1 MLWACCQDDAKLWVR
16 ASDAAPS
23 QPNAMDAVVADRLLP
38 NLFLLG
44 NPKSGST
51 FLFGCLRSSFA
62 PNLVCGATALPAWR
76 TCEHSYVLTA
86 LGSKKEFNFWG
97 STGRRW
103 GLEWYAGPSLPLS
116 AWEWLPASAG
126 ERPWRR
132 GENHELEPS
141 RRVTETCLLNTSAP
155 GRAACARFPLE
166 CVHGTP
172 VVRPGCGVMRPHPSR
187 RACAAAGGARACA
200 APRVFMSHAFPRRA
214 EVAAR
219 AYALDPSI
227 NTFMFAPMWKAAPQR
242 LRPIRPPA
250 RPASARSSSGRPLAS
265 ARLGQLA
272 DTLWLAGRTGLVFHI
287 GPLPLRR
294 ASWRRR
300 TARRG
305 RARCGSSRCCATR
318 SHAPPARRAD
328 ARYTVALLTYYG
340 SAYDGSTYDGSTH

>member
-1 MLWACCQDDAKLWVR
+1 MEGASSHVYTWA
-16 ASDAAPS
+16 ASS
-23 QPNAMDAVVADRLLP
+23 RLLP

-97 STGRRW
+97 STGQRW

-116 AWEWLPASAG
+116 AWEWLPGLAG

-132 GENHELEPS
+132 GENRELEPS
-141 RRVTETCLLNTSAP
+141 QRVTEACLLNASSSK
-155 GRAACARFPLE
+155 RAACARFPLE

-187 RACAAAGGARACA
+187 RACAAAGGVRACA

-227 NTFMFAPMWKAAPQR
+227 NTFMPRRGGRRWPEDPRQAAG
-242 LRPIRPPA
+242 PA
-250 RPASARSSSGRPLAS
+250 ASAHAAHAALLPGWHPLAS
-265 ARLGQLA
+265 SMTPRQREAQAPGRPPTSAGLG
-272 DTLWLAGRTGLVFHI
+272 
-287 GPLPLRR
+287 P
-294 ASWRRR
+294 S
-300 TARRG
+300 
-305 RARCGSSRCCATR
+305 ARCLARC
-318 SHAPPARRAD
+318 
-328 ARYTVALLTYYG
+328 
-340 SAYDGSTYDGSTH
+340 

>member
-1 MLWACCQDDAKLWVR
+1 
-16 ASDAAPS
+16 
-23 QPNAMDAVVADRLLP
+23 MDAVVADRLLP

-141 RRVTETCLLNTSAP
+141 RHVTETCLLNTNAP

-166 CVHGTP
+166 CVHGTL

-227 NTFMFAPMWKAAPQR
+227 NTFMFAPMWKAATQR
-242 LRPIRPPA
+242 LRPIRSPA
-250 RPASARSSSGRPLAS
+250 HPASARSSSGRPLAS

-287 GPLPLRR
+287 GPLLHAWSLAVPHPTEGQGVLRVAAPL
-294 ASWRRR
+294 
-300 TARRG
+300 
-305 RARCGSSRCCATR
+305 
-318 SHAPPARRAD
+318 PADMHGLVAALWPQLSADDPANWPRVSLAQMAAAD
-328 ARYTVALLTYYG
+328 AAHAATVPRET
-340 SAYDGSTYDGSTH
+340 

>member
-1 MLWACCQDDAKLWVR
+1 
-16 ASDAAPS
+16 
-23 QPNAMDAVVADRLLP
+23 MDAMVADRLLP

-62 PNLVCGATALPAWR
+62 PNLVCGTTALPAWR

-116 AWEWLPASAG
+116 AWEWLPVLAG

-132 GENHELEPS
+132 GENHKLGSS
-141 RRVTETCLLNTSAP
+141 RRVTETCLLNASAP
-155 GRAACARFPLE
+155 ERAACARFPLE

-200 APRVFMSHAFPRRA
+200 APHVFMSHAFPRRA

-227 NTFMFAPMWKAAPQR
+227 NTFMLAPMWKAVGPREA
-242 LRPIRPPA
+242 LANSASVRPA
-250 RPASARSSSGRPLAS
+250 AASARSSPGRPLLS

-272 DTLWLAGRTGLVFHI
+272 DTLWLAGHTIRPCSPPRCAPAAPSELAAAHGAAGART
-287 GPLPLRR
+287 LRFVTLLRDPIAR
-294 ASWRRR
+294 A
-300 TARRG
+300 A
-305 RARCGSSRCCATR
+305 SSVGVM
-318 SHAPPARRAD
+318 HD
-328 ARYTVALLTYYG
+328 AL
-340 SAYDGSTYDGSTH
+340 

>member
-1 MLWACCQDDAKLWVR
+1 MSSAKRAPNFAARAARDRGLSRRAAMEGVSSQDYTWA
-16 ASDAAPS
+16 ASS
-23 QPNAMDAVVADRLLP
+23 RLLP

-76 TCEHSYVLTA
+76 TCQHSYVLTA

-97 STGRRW
+97 STGQRW

-116 AWEWLPASAG
+116 AWEWLPGLAG

-132 GENHELEPS
+132 GENRELEPS
-141 RRVTETCLLNTSAP
+141 QRVTEACLLNASSSK
-155 GRAACARFPLE
+155 RAACARFPLE

-187 RACAAAGGARACA
+187 RACAAAGGVRACA

-227 NTFMFAPMWKAAPQR
+227 NTFMP
-242 LRPIRPPA
+242 
-250 RPASARSSSGRPLAS
+250 
-265 ARLGQLA
+265 
-272 DTLWLAGRTGLVFHI
+272 
-287 GPLPLRR
+287 
-294 ASWRRR
+294 
-300 TARRG
+300 RRG
-305 RARCGSSRCCATR
+305 G
-318 SHAPPARRAD
+318 RR
-328 ARYTVALLTYYG
+328 
-340 SAYDGSTYDGSTH
+340 

>member
-1 MLWACCQDDAKLWVR
+1 
-16 ASDAAPS
+16 
-23 QPNAMDAVVADRLLP
+23 MDAVVADRLLP

-62 PNLVCGATALPAWR
+62 PNLVCGTTALPAWR

-116 AWEWLPASAG
+116 AWEWLPPASAG

-141 RRVTETCLLNTSAP
+141 RRVTETCLLNASAP

-227 NTFMFAPMWKAAPQR
+227 NTFMFAPMWIAAAQR

-250 RPASARSSSGRPLAS
+250 RPRQRQVEPRAAST
-265 ARLGQLA
+265 LGQPRPIGRYALVGWPAAPALRPVPLLRCAPAAPSELA
-272 DTLWLAGRTGLVFHI
+272 AAHGAAGARALRFVTL
-287 GPLPLRR
+287 LRDPIAR
-294 ASWRRR
+294 AASSV
-300 TARRG
+300 
-305 RARCGSSRCCATR
+305 RCR
-318 SHAPPARRAD
+318 
-328 ARYTVALLTYYG
+328 
-340 SAYDGSTYDGSTH
+340 